1 MEQGGSLVATF
12 ETSLYDEE
20 GNPRADFGLA
30 GLFGVSYGKK
40 VEGPMRNS
48 YLQLRH
54 EAKNSQ
60 TRQIL
65 KGLDDT
71 PRIINAIYKVD
82 VKPTASFP
90 SPVTLIPTYPDLPM
104 EDVYPRVAET
114 DTREL
119 YLRQVGKGR
128 VAYIPGDLDRS
139 FWQLLATDHGQLL
152 GNVINWALD
161 EEPVAT
167 ITGPGVI
174 DVNVWRQANSMTV
187 HLVNLT
193 NPMMMKGP
201 FRELIPVEA
210 TGYRSRS
217 EGCQSDS
224 R

>member
-1 MEQGGSLVATF
+1 
-12 ETSLYDEE
+12 
-20 GNPRADFGLA
+20 
-30 GLFGVSYGKK
+30 
-40 VEGPMRNS
+40 MRNS

-54 EAKNSQ
+54 STTDRQ

-65 KGLDDT
+65 KGLET
-71 PRIINAIYKVD
+71 APRIINAIYKVD

-139 FWQLLATDHGQLL
+139 FWQLLSPDHGQLL
-152 GNVINWALD
+152 NNVFRWALD
-161 EEPVAT
+161 EQPIVD
-167 ITGPGVI
+167 ITGPGII
-174 DVNVWRQANSMTV
+174 DTTVWRQQDSMTV

-201 FRELIPVEA
+201 FRELIPVETQVTVRVPKDA
-210 TGYRSRS
+210 KVKAVKLLFNEKAPAFKQQNGTVSVTVPRLLDHEIIALDLG
-217 EGCQSDS
+217 
-224 R
+224 

>member
-1 MEQGGSLVATF
+1 
-12 ETSLYDEE
+12 
-20 GNPRADFGLA
+20 
-30 GLFGVSYGKK
+30 
-40 VEGPMRNS
+40 MRNS

-54 EAKNSQ
+54 DAKNNQ
-60 TRQIL
+60 TQQIL

-82 VKPTASFP
+82 VKPAGNFP

-128 VAYIPGDLDRS
+128 VAYIPSDMDRS
-139 FWQLLATDHGQLL
+139 FWQMMATDHGQLL
-152 GNVINWALD
+152 SNVINWALD
-161 EEPVAT
+161 ETPVAAV
-167 ITGPGVI
+167 TGPGII

-201 FRELIPVEA
+201 FRELIPVDA
-210 TGYRSRS
+210 RVSVQVPAGVKVTGVKLLMSGLKPSFELKNGNLTVNVPRVLDH
-217 EGCQSDS
+217 EIVALDLA
-224 R
+224 